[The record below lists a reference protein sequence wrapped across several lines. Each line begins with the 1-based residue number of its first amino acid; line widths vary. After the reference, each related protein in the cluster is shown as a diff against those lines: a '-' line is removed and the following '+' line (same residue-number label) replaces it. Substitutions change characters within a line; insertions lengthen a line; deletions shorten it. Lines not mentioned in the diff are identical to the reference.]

1 MAAAATSSITNF
13 FSFLS
18 ISKSSQIH
26 HNSVSINFQS
36 LPKSKQTRLFAS
48 RGNVASSSQEPKGV
62 SSRILNYNVLI
73 TVGENESED
82 QVVNRFRTQVLRAG
96 ILQECKRRRF
106 FENSQAKRKR
116 KAREAAK
123 RNRKRLA
130 DLISK
135 EKSDEFFMAEFGFYL
150 LLLRVVLLAANIPNC
165 CDLIESVLT
174 LLGRFRR
181 PQSTTEKQPDK
192 KTPESKN
199 KDEEDDNWDFYQVD
213 LPYSS

>member
-26 HNSVSINFQS
+26 HNSVSINLQS
-36 LPKSKQTRLFAS
+36 LPNSKLTRLFAS

-62 SSRILNYNVLI
+62 PLRILNYNILI

-82 QVVNRFRTQVLRAG
+82 QVVNRFRRQVLRAG

-123 RNRKRLA
+123 RNRKR
-130 DLISK
+130 
-135 EKSDEFFMAEFGFYL
+135 
-150 LLLRVVLLAANIPNC
+150 
-165 CDLIESVLT
+165 
-174 LLGRFRR
+174 RFRR
-181 PQSTTEKQPDK
+181 PQSITGEQPDQ

-199 KDEEDDNWDFYQVD
+199 RDEEDDNWDFYQVD
-213 LPYSS
+213 LPYSP

>member
-123 RNRKRLA
+123 RNRKR
-130 DLISK
+130 
-135 EKSDEFFMAEFGFYL
+135 
-150 LLLRVVLLAANIPNC
+150 
-165 CDLIESVLT
+165 
-174 LLGRFRR
+174 RFRR

>member
-135 EKSDEFFMAEFGFYL
+135 AKSDEFFMAEFGFCEIVLFLIFFL
-150 LLLRVVLLAANIPNC
+150 LHYGWMVYFLSFSLQPNSWFRYQLLSCLPLSNAEYKSWGS
-165 CDLIESVLT
+165 LIHEHHHC
-174 LLGRFRR
+174 
-181 PQSTTEKQPDK
+181 
-192 KTPESKN
+192 
-199 KDEEDDNWDFYQVD
+199 
-213 LPYSS
+213 SSWFHFPLFLF